1 MLERPSFGLLQ
12 EWVEFTPFE
21 VGIPKYGTFMDAS
34 KFGSRYFKGKISKS
48 FPEYPL
54 HFLQGIWGS
63 AFTILFKR
71 LVDKEEGDQQQSL
84 GQEAEIQNLRDLGK
98 NVRMCTYFAIKRG
111 KKRSTKQ
118 QRN

>member
-1 MLERPSFGLLQ
+1 
-12 EWVEFTPFE
+12 
-21 VGIPKYGTFMDAS
+21 MDAR

-71 LVDKEEGDQQQSL
+71 LVDTDTDDQQKSL
-84 GQEAEIQNLRDLGK
+84 GQEAEIQNLRDLGE
-98 NVRMCTYFAIKRG
+98 NV
-111 KKRSTKQ
+111 STN
-118 QRN
+118 RNLASALN